1 MSTWTAE
8 DLDRIGAAKELDIA
22 TERSDGTLR
31 SYLPI
36 WVVRIGDEL
45 YVRAYRGRGG
55 SWFRQ
60 VQRHPRASIRAGGVE
75 RTVSFEAADDSLRL
89 RDGRRLS
96 RQVRQRHV
104 RRRDDRARGR
114 RGGVADRPLNAA
126 TPGLRPWV
134 AEPGG

>member
-75 RTVSFEAADDSLRL
+75 RTVSFEAADDSLRPAMDDAYRAKYGSGMYVDAMIAPAAAEAAL
-89 RDGRRLS
+89 RI
-96 RQVRQRHV
+96 V
-104 RRRDDRARGR
+104 
-114 RGGVADRPLNAA
+114 P
-126 TPGLRPWV
+126 
-134 AEPGG
+134 

>member
-1 MSTWTAE
+1 MGTWTAE

-22 TERSDGTLR
+22 TERRDGTLR

-36 WVVRIGDEL
+36 WVVRIGDDL

-75 RTVSFEAADDSLRL
+75 RSVSFVEADDDLRAAIDEAYRAKYGSGMYVDAMVAPSAAEAALKM
-89 RDGRRLS
+89 
-96 RQVRQRHV
+96 V
-104 RRRDDRARGR
+104 
-114 RGGVADRPLNAA
+114 P
-126 TPGLRPWV
+126 
-134 AEPGG
+134 